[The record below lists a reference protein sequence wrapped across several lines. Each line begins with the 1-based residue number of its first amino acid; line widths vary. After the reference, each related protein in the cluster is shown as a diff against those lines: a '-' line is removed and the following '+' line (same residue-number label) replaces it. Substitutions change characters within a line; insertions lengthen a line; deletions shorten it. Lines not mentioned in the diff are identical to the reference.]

1 MSILSCFIPGFSYGS
16 FSHFYFLP
24 ENRRITRK
32 ITRTGISIGAIREKI
47 PPIITKQLNGYILSG
62 ISTLDIAR
70 CINYYCETL
79 KKEISSIYGISFVP
93 NILEEVQKYFKKL
106 QEIRDQGQ
114 LTGVEIVN
122 TEIRTYK
129 IKGKIKHKSRKINT
143 YRSYLW

>member
-1 MSILSCFIPGFSYGS
+1 MIKEYMQV
-16 FSHFYFLP
+16 
-24 ENRRITRK
+24 
-32 ITRTGISIGAIREKI
+32 EKI
-47 PPIITKQLNGYILSG
+47 PPIIIKQLNSYILSG

-122 TEIRTYK
+122 TEIHTYR
-129 IKGKIKHKSRKINT
+129 IKGKIRHKNRKKSLINK
-143 YRSYLW
+143 YIYSLSIWRVFPSNI

>member
-1 MSILSCFIPGFSYGS
+1 MEKRVSKQEILDMIKEYMQV
-16 FSHFYFLP
+16 
-24 ENRRITRK
+24 
-32 ITRTGISIGAIREKI
+32 EKI
-47 PPIITKQLNGYILSG
+47 PPIIIKQLNGYILSG

-122 TEIRTYK
+122 TEIHTYR
-129 IKGKIKHKSRKINT
+129 IKGKIRHKNRKKKSLDFNDIFIKDDDIINK
-143 YRSYLW
+143 